1 MVMTPALEEHE
12 TMHLA
17 GVARVRRN
25 SFTLVTRAEE
35 RSTTVPPVNETLTR
49 VVLLARVLGWAW
61 MLALTLTTLSGAR
74 FTADGPN
81 VAVLTGAIALATFG
95 TALMV
100 LASRRGFMG
109 ALWYVLVDGVMTV
122 VILAAGW
129 LAGAPDFVA
138 GGLPMSWIFLAA
150 YATNLRGTIIAASL
164 LTAIFAWLHV
174 IMGLD
179 TVRVVGSVQFLV
191 VGLIV
196 SWAFD
201 ALRQRERLRLE
212 AEAQRAIAEEA
223 LAAEREK
230 AARLEERST
239 LARRLHD
246 SVLQT
251 LKLIMSNS
259 GDADEVRYLARVQER
274 ELRRTIN
281 EYRSP
286 YENSFRSRL
295 LDSRAEVEDRYR
307 VEIEQV
313 IRGDMEMTASLEA
326 LIEATHEAM
335 TNAARHSGMSSI
347 DLFADIGADGIQV
360 NVRDRGRG
368 FDCDSQLGN
377 GITHSILAPIE
388 QWHGRVSIKSTIGF
402 GTDVSLFLPSQ

>member
-1 MVMTPALEEHE
+1 
-12 TMHLA
+12 
-17 GVARVRRN
+17 
-25 SFTLVTRAEE
+25 
-35 RSTTVPPVNETLTR
+35 
-49 VVLLARVLGWAW
+49 
-61 MLALTLTTLSGAR
+61 
-74 FTADGPN
+74 
-81 VAVLTGAIALATFG
+81 
-95 TALMV
+95 
-100 LASRRGFMG
+100 
-109 ALWYVLVDGVMTV
+109 
-122 VILAAGW
+122 
-129 LAGAPDFVA
+129 
-138 GGLPMSWIFLAA
+138 
-150 YATNLRGTIIAASL
+150 LRGTIIAASL

-174 IMGLD
+174 LMGLD

-212 AEAQRAIAEEA
+212 AEAERASAEGA
-223 LAAEREK
+223 LASEREK

-259 GDADEVRYLARVQER
+259 GDAAEVRYLARVQER

-286 YENSFRSRL
+286 YENSFRTRL

-313 IRGDMEMTASLEA
+313 IRGDMEMTPRLEA
-326 LIEATHEAM
+326 LIEAAHEAM
-335 TNAARHSGMSSI
+335 TNAARHSGRNSI
-347 DLFADIGADGIQV
+347 DLFADIGADGIQL

-368 FDCDSQLGN
+368 FDSDAQLGN
-377 GITHSILAPIE
+377 GISHSILAPIE
-388 QWHGRVSIKSTIGF
+388 QLHGTVSIKSAVGS
-402 GTDVSLFLPSQ
+402 GTDVSLFLPTH